1 MSYIS
6 TIPLDKE
13 VRITVVDDRSQP
25 YSTEWQSI
33 STLPSNGAVRITEWQ
48 SISTFPSDDKVR
60 ITGTVGEDPNQP
72 YSPEW
77 QSIPTFSSDDKV
89 RITGTV
95 VEDPNQPYSPEWQS
109 IPTFPSDDKV
119 RITGTVVED
128 PNQPYSKGSQ
138 NSSGPHKTL
147 RMRTNGM
154 NFHDIRDM
162 CLNEGA
168 LLVDD
173 DFDAVGKHEWKR
185 PKVIIECNFLKEL
198 AISIIPRA
206 LCKLGL

>member
-1 MSYIS
+1 MSYMS

-60 ITGTVGEDPNQP
+60 ITGTVGDDRNQP

-95 VEDPNQPYSPEWQS
+95 VEDPNQPYS
-109 IPTFPSDDKV
+109 
-119 RITGTVVED
+119 
-128 PNQPYSKGSQ
+128 KGSQ
-138 NSSGPHKTL
+138 NSSGPQKTL

-206 LCKLGL
+206 